1 MAGKPIAS
9 LVLCILGALFII
21 GGGALTV
28 AAGSAASSILSATNG
43 TYTVNGQNVSG
54 AAAAGAV
61 SGFLG
66 VDGYIGLIAGIIVLV
81 AAILAYMAAPAQI
94 GRVKM
99 FGAVALVFALISL
112 LNAGG
117 FVIGFI
123 LALIGS
129 ILALIYKGD
138 AARAAKK

>member
-66 VDGYIGLIAGIIVLV
+66 VD
-81 AAILAYMAAPAQI
+81 
-94 GRVKM
+94 
-99 FGAVALVFALISL
+99 
-112 LNAGG
+112 
-117 FVIGFI
+117 
-123 LALIGS
+123 
-129 ILALIYKGD
+129 
-138 AARAAKK
+138 

>member
-1 MAGKPIAS
+1 M
-9 LVLCILGALFII
+9 
-21 GGGALTV
+21 
-28 AAGSAASSILSATNG
+28 
-43 TYTVNGQNVSG
+43 
-54 AAAAGAV
+54 
-61 SGFLG
+61 
-66 VDGYIGLIAGIIVLV
+66 LV

>member
-1 MAGKPIAS
+1 M
-9 LVLCILGALFII
+9 LLCILGALFMI

-28 AAGSAASSILSATNG
+28 AAGSAASSIIATTNG
-43 TYTVNGQNVSG
+43 TYTVNGQNVSN
-54 AAAAGAV
+54 AAAASAV

-66 VDGYIGLIAGIIVLV
+66 VDGYVGVIAGIIVLV
-81 AAILAYMAAPAQI
+81 AGVLAYMAAPSNV

-99 FGAVALVFALISL
+99 FGAVALVFSLISL
-112 LNAGG
+112 VNGGG

-138 AARAAKK
+138 QAPAPQAKK